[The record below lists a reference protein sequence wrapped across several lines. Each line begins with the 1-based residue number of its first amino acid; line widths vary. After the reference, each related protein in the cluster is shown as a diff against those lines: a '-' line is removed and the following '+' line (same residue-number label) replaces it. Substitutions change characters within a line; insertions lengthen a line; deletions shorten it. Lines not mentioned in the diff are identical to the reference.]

1 MATLNVDRDAILEV
15 ARAHGTT
22 VAAEWSGVSKSFVC
36 DLRKRV
42 DGYDRGR
49 GRPNLLEIAAQAPRP
64 DCWCRRCLEHRASR
78 RPRTLVE
85 QVQEAADLA
94 RAHPAAQLDELVADR
109 MGLTLG
115 GAQGL
120 LRLARR
126 DGLIPATL
134 RARRRP

>member
-22 VAAEWSGVSKSFVC
+22 VAAEWAGVSTSFVR

-49 GRPNLLEIAAQAPRP
+49 GHPDLLEIAARAPRP
-64 DCWCRRCLEHRASR
+64 DCWCKRCLEHRASQ
-78 RPRTLVE
+78 RPRSLTE
-85 QVQEAADLA
+85 QVQAAADLA
-94 RAHPAAQLDELVADR
+94 RAHPTEQLAELVAGR
-109 MGLTLG
+109 LALTLA
-115 GAQGL
+115 GAQEL